1 MSDSLES
8 KLTRLE
14 ILYAEQDYTIQTL
27 NDVVSQ
33 QDQEISMLNLNIEK
47 IKNQL
52 QMLKSEL
59 SSNIDPIVEKPPH
72 Y

>member
-1 MSDSLES
+1 VSESLES

-14 ILYAEQDYTIQTL
+14 MLYTEQDYTIQTL
-27 NDVVSQ
+27 NEVVSQ
-33 QDQEISMLNLNIEK
+33 QDQEISMLTLNIEK
-47 IKNQL
+47 IKDQL

-59 SSNIDPIVEKPPH
+59 SSNIDPVVDKPPH